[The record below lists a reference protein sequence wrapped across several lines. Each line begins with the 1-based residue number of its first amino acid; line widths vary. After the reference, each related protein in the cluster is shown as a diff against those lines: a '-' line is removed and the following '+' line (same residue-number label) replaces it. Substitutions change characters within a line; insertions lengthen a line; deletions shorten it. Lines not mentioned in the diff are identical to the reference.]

1 MSRARNAGGGP
12 APGTD
17 AHASRRRIA
26 TAAAKLQRTGA
37 EAATAAK
44 HGELQRWAS
53 TMREGLEH
61 HRIAGLPLTIYAR
74 YREIDGRNQAILIAT
89 KLFLSLMPLA
99 ILGFAATTAFAS
111 SRSFA
116 EVMNAQFGLGGGP
129 AAEVRR
135 AFASADQAK
144 VALGL
149 IAIASFAYSGY
160 DVPATLQR
168 VYARA
173 WRTEQLAG
181 AKAWLRGG
189 LWLLFFVAMTVAGEQ
204 LAVARTHLPAFAVAL
219 SWPVAILAGFVVWLV
234 TPRLLLH
241 HALSWREL
249 VPSGLI
255 GMVVTAA
262 LRGFA
267 RWAMPRWLTEYAH
280 PFGTIGVAMG
290 ILFWLLLTCYTWVII
305 AAATAVVWERN
316 ASAAEVQDLELGAD
330 GVSSPRRDAPLD
342 GGGD

>member
-1 MSRARNAGGGP
+1 MARSDTRTWRHRVG
-12 APGTD
+12 
-17 AHASRRRIA
+17 
-26 TAAAKLQRTGA
+26 TAAGRGDV
-37 EAATAAK
+37 
-44 HGELQRWAS
+44 QRWVS
-53 TMREGLEH
+53 TRRERLEH
-61 HRIAGLPLTIYAR
+61 HRVVGLPLAVYER

-89 KLFLSLMPLA
+89 KLFLSLLPLA

-116 EVMNAQFGLGGGP
+116 EVVNAQFGLGGR
-129 AAEVRR
+129 AAREVRN
-135 AFASADQAK
+135 AFATANQAK
-144 VALGL
+144 VAVGL
-149 IAIASFAYSGY
+149 VAIASFAYSGY

-173 WRTEQLAG
+173 WRTERLSG
-181 AKAWLRGG
+181 ARAWARGG
-189 LWLLFFVAMTVAGEQ
+189 LWLLFFVVMTVAGEQ

-219 SWPVAILAGFVVWLV
+219 SWPVAIFAGFVVWLV

-255 GMVVTAA
+255 GMVLTAA

-267 RWAMPRWLTEYAH
+267 RWAMPRWLVEYAH

-290 ILFWLLLTCYTWVII
+290 IVFWLLLTCYTWVIV
-305 AAATAVVWERN
+305 AAASAVVWERN
-316 ASAAEVQDLELGAD
+316 ASAAEVQDLEQGRDA
-330 GVSSPRRDAPLD
+330 VTSPRRDEPRD
-342 GGGD
+342 GAEG